1 VQNGN
6 REVNPVVR
14 PLRYL
19 KLFGLLLRLSF
30 SEEMEYRANF
40 LANVLNTLSALLFSL
55 LTLQVF
61 FQQTEEIGGWRFE
74 QVLVLLGIF
83 NALEGVVEMVL
94 RPNIGRIVQHIRKGT
109 LDLILTKPV
118 DSQFYI
124 SFRHIVFWPIT
135 DVLMGL
141 ALVVYAGLRLEVSF
155 APSEMFA
162 FAAMF
167 AAAVVA
173 LYSIWML
180 LMTMSFWFVKV
191 ENLTFLF
198 SSLFETARF
207 PVQVYKGILRV
218 LLTYVFPIAVLTTF
232 PAAAFT
238 GKLQVTEAL
247 ISIGVAAVM
256 FGGARMFWKRALRSY
271 TSASS

>member
-1 VQNGN
+1 MKYIRVF
-6 REVNPVVR
+6 REFVR
-14 PLRYL
+14 AAIV
-19 KLFGLLLRLSF
+19 
-30 SEEMEYRANF
+30 EEMEYRSNF
-40 LANVLNTLSALLFSL
+40 FANVLNTLSGLLIALL
-55 LTLQVF
+55 TVQVF
-61 FQQTEEIGGWRFE
+61 FQQTDEIGGWRFE

-135 DVLMGL
+135 DVLLGLGLVWYGGHLMGL
-141 ALVVYAGLRLEVSF
+141 AFSFSNLLWFLLMFLAALVTLYA
-155 APSEMFA
+155 
-162 FAAMF
+162 
-167 AAAVVA
+167 
-173 LYSIWML
+173 IWML

-207 PVQVYKGILRV
+207 PVNVYKGLLRIF
-218 LLTYVFPIAVLTTF
+218 LTYIFPVAVLTTF

-238 GKLQVTEAL
+238 GRLQGQDAL
-247 ISIGVAAVM
+247 VSIIVAAVLVTA
-256 FGGARMFWKRALRSY
+256 ARLFWKKALRHYS
-271 TSASS
+271 SASS